1 MGDSGDT
8 NVRVAVR
15 CRPLSSKELGNG
27 ESSIIKID
35 KNAEKLVITDPSS
48 SGEPHSFGF
57 DLLFDG
63 DSEQQS
69 VWEAIGEPIM
79 DKAFSGFNGTIFAY
93 GQTGSGKTWSMQG
106 LPSDAALRGIIPRM
120 NQSLFEQIA
129 TNKAASPTTAFLVTV
144 SYFELYNEVI
154 FDLLDPSPRS
164 KRPKGGLEIKE
175 HPALGVYIK
184 GIQEVVVENAKKL
197 QSIVDKGM
205 SSRTVAS
212 TAMNADSSR
221 SHSVFVIKIHQKDDT
236 DELKNIFAKINLVD
250 LAGSERVKSTGAQG
264 ATLKEGA
271 NINKSLSALGN
282 VINALVEQAKAKEG
296 SRKVFVPYRN
306 SKLTRVLQESL
317 GGNSVTAM
325 LAALSPA
332 ACNFEETLSTL
343 KYANRAK
350 AIKVKA
356 VKNEEASQ
364 ISKLNDEIR
373 QLKEQ
378 LAAGAARAAEEN
390 QAFGGGKGEDGKAEV
405 EERHKRQLRE
415 LEDAMRND
423 WKAKARESEKYEHE
437 RQRLATEQ
445 KNTAKKLLEER
456 NRQWTSLEASDDIKL
471 TLKHIRQLVMAS
483 VENGHAD
490 VSMQSYANS
499 MSGWAKQLEQVDALE
514 LSSKEQFTVLQ
525 IFSRSLIKDCTALS
539 TAASG
544 RSTSSPTKAPVPIF
558 DHGPGRSSTDA
569 VCDRS
574 TVSLWKQLR
583 DRLNTVD
590 SELGK
595 WTPLQDS
602 LNATLDLL
610 HREVLSCVQRCEAE
624 DHADDNV
631 QSSAEISTEDGSGL
645 DRKEFR
651 RGMNLFL
658 KQVKSKVT
666 ATSKAIEEARI
677 SAIDIVWLQEK
688 LTVLLGAYRDVTY
701 KIEQFSKS
709 DPSGG
714 GDPAMNESTDAAII
728 DELIKEYSNIEAI
741 LESLTR
747 TQASSTRGDDA
758 GAVRLLAAGKCSL
771 CCSSGSA
778 LGSEVDSGCL
788 DGKSGWI
795 ASPYQTSES
804 NLQMK
809 LPRSASVSAVHIQG
823 AWGCPVEAAAAAA
836 ASQTTTTIDSKDA
849 ESSLHGHLVQS
860 GSYPALV
867 APSFLSPRRAET
879 LQRHLSDVRLPSVEF
894 NLLNLTG
901 EPTDTASALSV
912 VMEWSSLLKRQDPL
926 KFLKRPPVRFLFDLF
941 KHLATKVAVRMDDD
955 GVEKTLFPVQIREST
970 WEETSKDK
978 ASKIQYMRH
987 CIQFIATCIGKP
999 DSVITTASSIVTGSN
1014 SNLTNMLL
1022 QQTAIV
1028 VYAFVKKLTCEL
1040 DDLSELNGLEISPGT
1055 FAQEKKDAAVKLMS
1069 QSAPMSTTTTTA
1081 KSHLHVNAV
1090 TPVWPTRV
1098 RISLSKNGTDW
1109 VPSSSNPGTCNVQEF
1124 HVDLHNWTDISVIQ
1138 LEAVEFKTSYV
1149 RITPLA
1155 WQTENASITTD
1166 HDKSNE
1172 QVLPSLRVGLSI
1184 HRKPS
1189 NALPGISTSPRCLKQ
1204 HSSGQSIREALSIFQ
1219 RCLRVPVRTIEI
1231 AIRLSEKRK
1240 QKKMNERI
1248 QQMADANEGE
1258 RAAWAAERKEL
1269 YEQLSRSEEEKKQ
1282 IQSENEILI
1291 ESSLATNQEFLQ
1303 LQADYSKCAASL
1315 EQVNNQI
1322 QQLVSENVKLSAK
1335 CTQMQSTA
1343 DKLDA
1348 DREDIQGEL
1357 AVMREERDA
1366 ARENEEDLFERLED
1380 VSKDL
1385 EELQQSY
1392 IDTTERCN
1400 DAVDELMDARDTI
1413 AQMQENRAAINLPT
1427 SDFEDKQKIKELEA
1441 KVKDIDA
1448 SSLKERQ
1455 KMTTQIIVIKEQLLD
1470 AQREIKTLKYENA
1483 RMRIDADNAVQEI
1496 QDRKLAEAEM
1506 LIQKAGAIN
1515 YSSSPAAESKIDSS
1529 PRSYEQEEAA
1539 LGIYTHVDTSNS
1551 AFSDLNP
1558 SNVRTE
1564 GPVISRQYSD
1574 ESFTSY
1580 ADDFDNEEGMQI
1592 KTAGDAIDNG
1602 ASAAVVTAITGDDDG
1617 YGDDD
1622 FEDDFED

>member
-48 SGEPHSFGF
+48 K
-57 DLLFDG
+57 
-63 DSEQQS
+63 
-69 VWEAIGEPIM
+69 PIM

-129 TNKAASPTTAFLVTV
+129 TNKAASPTTAFL
-144 SYFELYNEVI
+144 VI

-221 SHSVFVIKIHQKDDT
+221 SHS
-236 DELKNIFAKINLVD
+236 NIFAKINLVD
-250 LAGSERVKSTGAQG
+250 LAGSER
-264 ATLKEGA
+264 A

-282 VINALVEQAKAKEG
+282 EG

-378 LAAGAARAAEEN
+378 LAAG
-390 QAFGGGKGEDGKAEV
+390 GKGEDGKAEV

-471 TLKHIRQLVMAS
+471 TLKHIR
-483 VENGHAD
+483 H
-490 VSMQSYANS
+490 YANS

-624 DHADDNV
+624 DHADDN
-631 QSSAEISTEDGSGL
+631 
-645 DRKEFR
+645 
-651 RGMNLFL
+651 
-658 KQVKSKVT
+658 
-666 ATSKAIEEARI
+666 EARI

-823 AWGCPVEAAAAAA
+823 AWG
-836 ASQTTTTIDSKDA
+836 
-849 ESSLHGHLVQS
+849 
-860 GSYPALV
+860 
-867 APSFLSPRRAET
+867 FLSPRRAET

-955 GVEKTLFPVQIREST
+955 GVEKTLFPVQVREST

-1109 VPSSSNPGTCNVQEF
+1109 VPSS
-1124 HVDLHNWTDISVIQ
+1124 
-1138 LEAVEFKTSYV
+1138 A
-1149 RITPLA
+1149 
-1155 WQTENASITTD
+1155 
-1166 HDKSNE
+1166 
-1172 QVLPSLRVGLSI
+1172 
-1184 HRKPS
+1184 
-1189 NALPGISTSPRCLKQ
+1189 
-1204 HSSGQSIREALSIFQ
+1204 
-1219 RCLRVPVRTIEI
+1219 
-1231 AIRLSEKRK
+1231 
-1240 QKKMNERI
+1240 
-1248 QQMADANEGE
+1248 
-1258 RAAWAAERKEL
+1258 
-1269 YEQLSRSEEEKKQ
+1269 
-1282 IQSENEILI
+1282 
-1291 ESSLATNQEFLQ
+1291 
-1303 LQADYSKCAASL
+1303 
-1315 EQVNNQI
+1315 
-1322 QQLVSENVKLSAK
+1322 
-1335 CTQMQSTA
+1335 
-1343 DKLDA
+1343 
-1348 DREDIQGEL
+1348 
-1357 AVMREERDA
+1357 
-1366 ARENEEDLFERLED
+1366 
-1380 VSKDL
+1380 
-1385 EELQQSY
+1385 
-1392 IDTTERCN
+1392 
-1400 DAVDELMDARDTI
+1400 
-1413 AQMQENRAAINLPT
+1413 
-1427 SDFEDKQKIKELEA
+1427 
-1441 KVKDIDA
+1441 
-1448 SSLKERQ
+1448 
-1455 KMTTQIIVIKEQLLD
+1455 
-1470 AQREIKTLKYENA
+1470 
-1483 RMRIDADNAVQEI
+1483 
-1496 QDRKLAEAEM
+1496 
-1506 LIQKAGAIN
+1506 
-1515 YSSSPAAESKIDSS
+1515 
-1529 PRSYEQEEAA
+1529 
-1539 LGIYTHVDTSNS
+1539 
-1551 AFSDLNP
+1551 
-1558 SNVRTE
+1558 
-1564 GPVISRQYSD
+1564 
-1574 ESFTSY
+1574 
-1580 ADDFDNEEGMQI
+1580 
-1592 KTAGDAIDNG
+1592 
-1602 ASAAVVTAITGDDDG
+1602 
-1617 YGDDD
+1617 
-1622 FEDDFED
+1622 